1 MWSKPLACSSWYE
14 CLCLSGALN
23 CARESMLVMWFRV
36 RPQAAQYQL
45 DHWKDWR
52 PGSATWVISH
62 TSATDPQWESWTP
75 RRGWA
80 SLVGSAPYVLSRVLA
95 ASTGMELYPTCL
107 FPLLTPTCI
116 FFFFAIINRNC
127 EHNIFSSSWALLVS
141 HWTRGWSGRNLHWTS
156 HHAVHTYE
164 AWMQGTDALRSCYSY
179 ITFVTTVLVSSGC
192 CNKSTIDWMA

>member
-1 MWSKPLACSSWYE
+1 MSDQPHLCNWPPVRILNTKAWVSFPGWQCSI
-14 CLCLSGALN
+14 CIVTCPCRLHGDGALPHMPLPFAHSN
-23 CARESMLVMWFRV
+23 
-36 RPQAAQYQL
+36 
-45 DHWKDWR
+45 
-52 PGSATWVISH
+52 
-62 TSATDPQWESWTP
+62 
-75 RRGWA
+75 
-80 SLVGSAPYVLSRVLA
+80 
-95 ASTGMELYPTCL
+95 LY
-107 FPLLTPTCI
+107 